1 VKNTVPT
8 IKSAVDAVNGNLDD
22 MDGMRAAMK
31 EANFDSVRGDFT
43 YGNNHMPVQD
53 FYSRTVVADADG
65 NWTTE
70 INKVVLDD
78 HQDTYAAEC
87 SM

>member
-1 VKNTVPT
+1 M
-8 IKSAVDAVNGNLDD
+8 NGDLSDK
-22 MDGMRAAMK
+22 DGMRAAMMK
-31 EANFDSVRGDFT
+31 ADFASVRGDFT
-43 YGNNHMPVQD
+43 YGNNHMPIQD

-78 HQDTYAAEC
+78 HQDTYAADC
-87 SM
+87 SL